1 VVVSDGLPA
10 LDFYKCVFGGTDGD
24 NMMAQTGSGSCMARS
39 SSTDKAAAEFFAKN

>member
-24 NMMAQTGSGSCMARS
+24 NMMAQDGKRLLHGEVLF
-39 SSTDKAAAEFFAKN
+39 DG